1 MHTKNS
7 LSTLLL
13 SIVFLTGCETTSL
26 PLKTPLEIRAI
37 QTRSFESDY
46 NITFRSVVSV
56 FQDLG
61 YTIKSA
67 ELSTGFIQAE
77 GVSNSNEALKFW
89 LGATETTQTKA
100 TGFVEEIAGKI
111 NVRISFVKS
120 VESSTAY
127 GANDRKETQILDVA
141 VYQNAFERIEN
152 AIFVR
157 SSTN

>member
-1 MHTKNS
+1 MKIY
-7 LSTLLL
+7 L
-13 SIVFLTGCETTSL
+13 SISVLSLFLLVGCETTSI
-26 PLKTPLEIRAI
+26 PPAMTPIEIRTI

-67 ELSTGFIQAE
+67 ELSTGFIQAD
-77 GVSNSNEALKFW
+77 GVSDSNEALKFW

-100 TGFVEEIAGKI
+100 TGFVEEIGGKI
-111 NVRISFVKS
+111 SVRISFVKS

-127 GANDRKETQILDVA
+127 GANDRSETQILDVA
-141 VYQNAFERIEN
+141 IYQNAFERIEN

-157 SSTN
+157 SASN